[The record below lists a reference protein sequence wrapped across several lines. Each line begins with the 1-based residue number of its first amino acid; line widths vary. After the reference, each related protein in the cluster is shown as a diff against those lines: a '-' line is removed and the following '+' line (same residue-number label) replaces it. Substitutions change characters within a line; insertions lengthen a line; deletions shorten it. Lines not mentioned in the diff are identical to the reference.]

1 MYRDW
6 IHAVTILVRTLYG
19 SRTFMSFF
27 DHHVLHQAH
36 LHAQTKTFTFS
47 PNLS

>member
-27 DHHVLHQAH
+27 DHQVHLR